1 MMLIR
6 GSDLGDHLQREV
18 LSMYVHRL
26 TQEMA
31 AVKVLPTDVRAS
43 YPTDADWLVTHA
55 FWVTKRGELARN
67 RRYAEPAFLVEIA

>member
-6 GSDLGDHLQREV
+6 GSDLGSKLRQEV

-31 AVKVLPTDVRAS
+31 AVKILPTDIRS
-43 YPTDADWLVTHA
+43 KYPTDSAWLTTHG

-67 RRYAEPAFLVEIA
+67 RRYAEPM